1 MKYIIWQRFALF
13 LFISTIEVTLIHIF
27 KNEDC
32 VQFTKDSVHE
42 FVSTVTE

>member
-27 KNEDC
+27 KME
-32 VQFTKDSVHE
+32 
-42 FVSTVTE
+42 TVCSLQKTQCTNLFQL